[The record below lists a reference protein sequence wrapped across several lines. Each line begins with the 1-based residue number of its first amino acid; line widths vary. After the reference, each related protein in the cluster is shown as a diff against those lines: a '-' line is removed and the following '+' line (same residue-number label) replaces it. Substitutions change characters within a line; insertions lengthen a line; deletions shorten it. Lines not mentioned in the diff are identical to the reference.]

1 MYLSMLK
8 ILNLYQYRSSI
19 DYFDKYINELI
30 SIRMSVPDTR
40 PTASITM
47 IELKQKVKETSRKD
61 KNKSSILLNKN
72 FSDADN
78 LKARNENIASAK
90 TVSQR
95 EDKKL
100 LEEKEKM

>member
-1 MYLSMLK
+1 
-8 ILNLYQYRSSI
+8 
-19 DYFDKYINELI
+19 
-30 SIRMSVPDTR
+30 MSVPDTR